1 MLSPDEVQSVLRHAL
16 RDVPQAETTPIN
28 IGVSGAAV
36 FRITTAD
43 GRREIVKI
51 DHADSPNSLA
61 QEHAVLC
68 YTTDRLPAPAPLELG
83 RLHELEFL
91 RMSALPGMDG
101 AEPALLSRPFELVN
115 ALAAA
120 LRRLHALP
128 IAECPF
134 DRRTAVMLDQA
145 QARLARGVIGPHGFD
160 HPTPPDQLL
169 AHLRQTQPAVDL
181 VVAHGDYCH
190 PNIIFDPA
198 TLALSGFVDLGRL
211 GVADRWLDLGIA
223 ARSIMHNLSYAW
235 VMPFFA
241 AYGIQPDWAKAH
253 YFQNLDEFF

>member
-1 MLSPDEVQSVLRHAL
+1 MLTTDAMQTVLRHAL
-16 RDVPQAETTPIN
+16 RDMPEAETTPIN
-28 IGVSGAAV
+28 TGLSGAAV
-36 FRITTAD
+36 FSITAAD

-51 DHADSPNSLA
+51 DRADSPNSLA

-68 YTTDRLPAPAPLELG
+68 YAVSRLPAPAPLELG
-83 RLHELEFL
+83 QLGELAFL
-91 RMSALPGMDG
+91 RMSALPGLDA
-101 AEPALLSRPFELVN
+101 AEPALLCRPFELVN

-134 DRRTAVMLDQA
+134 DRRTTALLDQA
-145 QARLARGVIGPHGFD
+145 QVRLALGVMGPHGFD

-169 AHLRQTQPAVDL
+169 AHLRQTQPVPDL
-181 VVAHGDYCH
+181 VVAHGDYCF
-190 PNIIFDPA
+190 PNIIFDPT

-223 ARSIMHNLSYAW
+223 ARSVEGNLGHAW
-235 VMPFFA
+235 VIPFFA
-241 AYGIQPDWAKAH
+241 AYGIQPDWTRAH